1 MKKVYLIL
9 AAAAGMAFNSCTNS
23 EYIGEAGTLQKANGS
38 EIVIG
43 GGAGKMSRAEGAAAA
58 TLLGKEMKVYGVKN
72 LGSTN
77 YGKVFVNYSVKY
89 STAQSGNAEYNDGW
103 YYAGAESGQD
113 IKYWDYTASDYH
125 FAAGSPVAN
134 FTYALDATTGD
145 IKTATV
151 TGLGGRLN
159 RSTGVAKNNAPVYVA
174 DPVVASNP
182 TNYKQE
188 VNFTFRALQA
198 KVRVGIYETIPGYK
212 ITAIQ
217 FYNNADEARSYIT
230 LKSVTSGYFQGGSA
244 VTGTVTYN
252 WATPAYTFEYG
263 SGMESSNYW
272 EGGKFATGV
281 PAISS
286 TGEIDDLYGN
296 DNSTGQMD
304 GATGYFIVMPTPS
317 ETAATD
323 LTIKCDYTLESLD
336 GSGETIHV
344 TGATATIP
352 STYTKWVANTVY
364 TYLFKITDN
373 TNGSTGA
380 STDPAGLYPI
390 TFDAV
395 VVDFEDNKVGT
406 ETTVSTPSITCSQNG
421 DVSGNGIVFVA
432 GTNITVNVSEKSD
445 IEVKRLSGAFDYTK
459 SYDAQDYDGAS
470 ATFSEVTTATIA
482 NPVAKTYVIKATS
495 TADATKVAYFVLVV
509 GAAETGQ
516 ANS

>member
-1 MKKVYLIL
+1 MRKVYLIL
-9 AAAAGMAFNSCTNS
+9 ATAAGMTFTSCTNS
-23 EYIGEAGTLQKANGS
+23 EYIGEAGTLQKANGN

-58 TLLGKEMKVYGVKN
+58 ALLGDAMKVYGVKN
-72 LGSTN
+72 IGSTN
-77 YGKVFVNYSVKY
+77 YGKVFVNYQVLY
-89 STAQSGNAEYNDGW
+89 NTAQSGNAEYNDGW
-103 YYAGAESGQD
+103 YYAGAVSGQD
-113 IKYWDYTASDYH
+113 IKYWDYSASDYH

-151 TGLGGRLN
+151 TGLGGRLI
-159 RSTGVAKNNAPVYVA
+159 RTIGVASDNSPVYVA
-174 DPVVASNP
+174 DPVVASKATDYN
-182 TNYKQE
+182 QE

-212 ITAIQ
+212 ITDIK
-217 FYNNADEARSYIT
+217 FYNNAEPAVARDYIT
-230 LKSVTSGYFQGGSA
+230 LNSATNNYFQGGSD
-244 VTGTVTYN
+244 VTGVVTYN
-252 WATPAYTFEYG
+252 WATPTYTFEYTTG
-263 SGMESSNYW
+263 LQARKFW
-272 EGGKFATGV
+272 EGGQFTDGV

-286 TGEIDDLYGN
+286 TGDIADLYGAEA
-296 DNSTGQMD
+296 QMD
-304 GATGYFIVMPTPS
+304 DATGYFIVMPTPS
-317 ETAATD
+317 ETDATD
-323 LTIKCDYTLESLD
+323 LTIKCDYELTSLD
-336 GSGETIHV
+336 GSGETINV

-352 STYTKWVANTVY
+352 AAYTKWYANTVY
-364 TYLFKITDN
+364 TYLFKISDN
-373 TNGSTGA
+373 TNGSTGDP

-432 GTNITVNVSEKSD
+432 GTNITINVSEESD
-445 IEVKRLSGAFDYTK
+445 IEVKRLSGDFDYTK
-459 SYDAQDYDGAS
+459 SYDAQDYDDAS
-470 ATFSEVTTATIA
+470 ATFSNVTTATITGV
-482 NPVAKTYVIKATS
+482 VAKTYVIKATS

-509 GAAETGQ
+509 GDAETGQ